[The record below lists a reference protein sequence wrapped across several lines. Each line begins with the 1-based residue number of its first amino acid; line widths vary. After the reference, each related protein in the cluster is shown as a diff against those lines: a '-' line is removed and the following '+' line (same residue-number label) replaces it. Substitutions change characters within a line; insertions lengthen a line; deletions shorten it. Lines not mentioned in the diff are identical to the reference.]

1 MLAFHTAPAPVLRL
15 PVATY
20 RRRQLVAGLL
30 LAVVAFLVLTF
41 AAHALRS
48 PGTHPAGGAGFGAQ
62 PIAQVQVVV
71 EPGDTV
77 WSIAEALA
85 AGEDVRPVVDAIVEA
100 NGGATLVPGQR
111 LDLTLP

>member
-1 MLAFHTAPAPVLRL
+1 MLAFHPNPTPVLRL
-15 PVATY
+15 PAATY

-30 LAVVAFLVLTF
+30 LALAAFLLVTL
-41 AAHALRS
+41 AAHSLR
-48 PGTHPAGGAGFGAQ
+48 GGEGAFA
-62 PIAQVQVVV
+62 PRAIAEVQVVV

-85 AGEDVRPVVDAIVEA
+85 GGEDVRPVVDAIVEA

-111 LDLTLP
+111 LAVTLP